1 LKEKFI
7 YPNETRQLTRDWILL
22 NINKRWRVY
31 KSRLKS
37 KYFKREKKSLA
48 EIVAGVPKGVNA
60 HQWDTLV
67 GFWCQDS
74 HMVMCYIL
82 ILNLAYITSL
92 VTLVLTGFVLL
103 PEIMQKEHRV
113 CKEAEES
120 THNQEKK
127 SHARLRK
134 GMVKLFICKDG

>member
-1 LKEKFI
+1 MIFEGEII

-22 NINKRWRVY
+22 NINKKWRVY

-37 KYFKREKKSLA
+37 KYFKRDKKSLA

-82 ILNLAYITSL
+82 ILNLPYIISL
-92 VTLVLTGFVLL
+92 MTLILTRCVVF
-103 PEIMQKEHRV
+103 PEIMRKEHRV
-113 CKEAEES
+113 YKEAEES
-120 THNQEKK
+120 TYNREKK
-127 SHARLRK
+127 P
-134 GMVKLFICKDG
+134 C

>member
-1 LKEKFI
+1 M
-7 YPNETRQLTRDWILL
+7 
-22 NINKRWRVY
+22 Y

-37 KYFKREKKSLA
+37 KYFNRDKKSLA
-48 EIVAGVPKGVNA
+48 EIVAAVPKGVNE

-82 ILNLAYITSL
+82 ILNLPYIISL
-92 VTLVLTGFVLL
+92 MTLILTRCVVF
-103 PEIMQKEHRV
+103 PEIMLKEYRV

-120 THNQEKK
+120 TYNWEKK
-127 SHARLRK
+127 P
-134 GMVKLFICKDG
+134 C